1 MNNGEYTAAQQVI
14 AEGNTSLAFRAL
26 QEANEE
32 LQSKLDSYIE
42 DLNRLRTSNRTLRT
56 VNKSLRAQVE
66 SLIADIEV
74 RDDHIFQ
81 LAEKE
86 FVAEGATQ
94 SASEEE
100 FVDAEPAAEDRTSFD
115 SEERALRSR
124 MAARGAYLEA
134 RLRARME
141 EMYAELRNEGE
152 YVGLPLTPAEVYA
165 AGQRDCPKHTA
176 CSENQVSTQCSH

>member
-1 MNNGEYTAAQQVI
+1 MNNEEYTAAQQVI

-26 QEANEE
+26 QEANDE
-32 LQSKLDSYIE
+32 LQSKIDSYIE

-56 VNKSLRAQVE
+56 VNKALRAQVE

-94 SASEEE
+94 PANESE
-100 FVDAEPAAEDRTSFD
+100 FVDAEPADDGRPSFD
-115 SEERALRSR
+115 AEEQAFRAR

-134 RLRARME
+134 RLRAQME
-141 EMYAELRNEGE
+141 VMYAELRNEGE
-152 YVGLPLTPAEVYA
+152 YSGLPLTPAEVYE
-165 AGQRDCPKHTA
+165 AGQKSRPTHTA